1 MFIFA
6 TPISFKMNR
15 INRITA
21 ILTQLQSKRVV
32 TAKSIAE
39 RFEISLRTVYR
50 DIKTL
55 QEAGV
60 PIGSDNGIGYFIV
73 EGYRLPPIMF
83 TEEEANAMI
92 TADKLVHQKNES
104 SLSKNYTAALIK
116 IKAVLKNRQKE
127 KIELL
132 DERIAADSKYIINPK
147 SDYLA
152 KIQTGITDFFLLKL
166 SYKSIYKN
174 ELTSREVKPLALYFT
189 ENDWILIA
197 FCTLR
202 KDIREFRL
210 DKITSLQIL
219 TQTFEHFKDFNLNNY
234 FEEAH

>member
-1 MFIFA
+1 
-6 TPISFKMNR
+6 MNR

-50 DIKTL
+50 DIRTL
-55 QEAGV
+55 EQAGV
-60 PIGSDNGIGYFIV
+60 PIGSENGIGYFIV

-92 TADKLVHQKNES
+92 TADKLVNQKNEK
-104 SLSKNYTAALIK
+104 SLTKNYTSALIK
-116 IKAVLKNRQKE
+116 IKSVLRNQQKK

-132 DERIAADSKYIINPK
+132 EERIGADNKYKINPK
-147 SDYLA
+147 SDYLS
-152 KIQTGITDFFLLKL
+152 KIQTGITDFLELHL
-166 SYKSIYKN
+166 TYKSIYKN
-174 ELTSREVKPLALYFT
+174 ETTKRNVKPLALYFT

-197 FCTLR
+197 YCMLR

-210 DKITSLQIL
+210 DKIETLQI
-219 TQTFEHFKDFNLNNY
+219 TSIAFEHFATFNLSKY
-234 FEEAH
+234 FDEQH